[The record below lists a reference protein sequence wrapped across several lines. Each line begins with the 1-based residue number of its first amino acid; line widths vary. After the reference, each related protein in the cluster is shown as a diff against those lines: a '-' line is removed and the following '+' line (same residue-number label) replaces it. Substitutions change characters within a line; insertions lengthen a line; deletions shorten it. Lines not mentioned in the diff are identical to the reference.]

1 MALSRGCRP
10 AFAKDGPD
18 MPPFARWPFLQ
29 HLWSARGILRR
40 PEIMAFLPALTLAAF
55 WFGGEDVLI
64 LTALGL
70 PMVFALVGAFRFER
84 DLPGFPDDLGGLSS
98 LHVFERQLGLI
109 LHNAPASG
117 ETTGLLIVALDDA
130 ADLELRFGAAALAEV
145 QERIADRLASALR
158 GPDLIARAGPGRFA
172 ILLTPMR
179 RLDLEAMVQVAARL
193 QASVAPPISLDAT
206 RVYVTASVGFCLA
219 ARAPE
224 QTARALM
231 DAAGAATADALRAGP
246 GAIRAFAPDI
256 AARQKQ
262 TDDLRESLAAA
273 FDEGQIVPF
282 FQPQISTD
290 TGAITGL
297 EALARWQHPERGIL
311 PPAEFLPAI
320 AEAGLAARL
329 CDTMLAGAMG
339 ALRKWDQA
347 GIRIPRVAVNFSAA
361 ELRDPRLVDRIKW
374 ELDRFDLRPERLCVE
389 ILETVVADSATDLIV
404 RNLSALA
411 RLGCPL
417 DLDDFGTGQ
426 AAIGSIRRFGVG
438 RLKIDRSFITH
449 VNDDREQQRTVAA
462 ILSLAEQLDLDTI
475 AEGVETQEEHAMLA
489 QLGCKHV
496 QGYAIARP
504 MPVADVG
511 EWITQHRSTLRP
523 LPRIGSRA
531 L

>member
-1 MALSRGCRP
+1 MLRTI
-10 AFAKDGPD
+10 
-18 MPPFARWPFLQ
+18 ARSPISQ
-29 HLWSARGILRR
+29 ALWSHRAILRR
-40 PEIMAFLPALTLAAF
+40 PEIMAFLPAVTLAAF
-55 WFGGEDVLI
+55 WFGGEDVLVV
-64 LTALGL
+64 TALGL
-70 PMVFALVGAFRFER
+70 PLLFALFGAFRVVAEV
-84 DLPGFPDDLGGLSS
+84 PTFPHDLGGLSP
-98 LHVFERQLGLI
+98 LQALERQLHHI
-109 LHNAPASG
+109 LQHTERTG
-117 ETTGLLIVALDDA
+117 ETTGVLMVALDDLDQLDA
-130 ADLELRFGAAALAEV
+130 RFGASALTEV

-158 GPDLIARAGPGRFA
+158 GPDLIARVRPGCFA
-172 ILLTPMR
+172 VLLTPMR

-193 QASVAPPISLDAT
+193 QASIAPPISLDAT
-206 RVYVTASVGFCLA
+206 RIYVTASAGFCLA
-219 ARAPE
+219 ARAPQ
-224 QTARALM
+224 QTVRAVM
-231 DAAGAATADALRAGP
+231 DAGLAAMGDALRCGP
-246 GAIRAFAPDI
+246 GAIRAFSPEI

-262 TDDLRESLAAA
+262 TDDLRGSLEAA

-290 TGAITGL
+290 TGILTGL
-297 EALARWQHPERGIL
+297 EALARWHHPERGVL
-311 PPAEFLPAI
+311 PPADFLPAI
-320 AEAGLAARL
+320 AEAGLTARL
-329 CDTMLAGAMG
+329 CDTMLAAAMG

-374 ELDRFDLRPERLCVE
+374 ELDRFDLRPDRLCVE

-411 RLGCPL
+411 KLGCPL

-426 AAIGSIRRFGVG
+426 AAIGSIRRFGVS

-462 ILSLAEQLDLDTI
+462 ILSLAEQLGLDTL

-496 QGYAIARP
+496 QGYVIARP
-504 MPVADVG
+504 MPFNEVAA
-511 EWITQHRSTLRP
+511 WITHHRATLRP